1 MKLSDYIAKFLSKI
15 TDCVFVGQG
24 GNIIH
29 VLDSLGKRKD
39 IKVIPSQNEQGASIA
54 ADAYSRF
61 NEKIG
66 VTAVTSGPGMINLM
80 QGMAC
85 SFFDSIPTFHF
96 SGAAVTT
103 QLRKN
108 KKIRQ
113 IGFQEMEVVDLVK
126 PITKYAV
133 LLKNK
138 NMIRYELEKMLYY
151 AKEGRPGPVLMDLPD
166 DLQRSEINPK
176 KLKGF
181 KAPKKNIYKFS
192 FEEKFLRMLSE
203 SKRPLFI
210 LGHGINLSNTKK
222 EVNKLIS
229 LTGVPYAPSW
239 AAIDLFSYDDEL
251 NAGTFGVAATRYGNF
266 AIQNSDLIIS
276 LGCRMNTQITGNNT
290 KSFAPFAK
298 KIVID
303 IDKNEFL
310 KKNGIKIDLKIN
322 TDLRIFFKKI
332 FPKIKKKKSYKKW
345 ISNFKNWKK
354 RYPITINTY
363 YKQTKNNN
371 PYVFMKKLSEKTG
384 KNDVLIPDASANLIW
399 AMQGFYLKGQKV
411 FTALNHS
418 PMGYS
423 MPATIGA
430 YMADNRKNI
439 ICTIGD
445 GSMQMNIQELATI
458 FYLKIPVKIF
468 VLNNNGYGLIKQ
480 TQDMWLNSR
489 RVGVDEKSGLGMPDL
504 IKISKAYKI
513 KTIEINNH
521 KDLDRKISNILKS
534 KKPILCN
541 VKLNENQ
548 QVVPK
553 LQFGRPIH
561 DLSPR
566 ISLKELK
573 TNMITNQGD

>member
-1 MKLSDYIAKFLSKI
+1 MKLSDYIAEFLSKI
-15 TDCVFVGQG
+15 TDSVFVGQG

-61 NEKIG
+61 NNKIG
-66 VTAVTSGPGMINLM
+66 VTAATSGPGMINLM

-96 SGAAVTT
+96 SGAVVTS

-133 LLKNK
+133 LLKDK
-138 NMIRYELEKMLYY
+138 NNIRYELEKMLYF

-166 DLQRSEINPK
+166 DLQRAEINPK
-176 KLKGF
+176 KLKPF
-181 KAPKKNIYKFS
+181 KIPKKKKKNIS
-192 FEEKFLRMLSE
+192 FEKKFLELIKK

-222 EVNKLIS
+222 EVKKLIRKS
-229 LTGVPYAPSW
+229 GIPFAPSW
-239 AAIDLFSYDDEL
+239 ATIDLFSYKNKM

-266 AIQNSDLIIS
+266 AIQNSDLLIS
-276 LGCRMNTQITGNNT
+276 LGCRLSTQITGSNT
-290 KSFAPFAK
+290 KSFAPYAK
-298 KIVID
+298 KIVVD
-303 IDKNEFL
+303 IDTNEF
-310 KKNGIKIDLKIN
+310 KKNNGIKIDLKIN
-322 TDLRIFFKKI
+322 LDLKTFFKKI
-332 FPKIKKKKSYKKW
+332 NPKIRKKNNYEKW
-345 ISNFKNWKK
+345 INQFQVWKDKYPVVKPEYYNQSN
-354 RYPITINTY
+354 NT
-363 YKQTKNNN
+363 NA
-371 PYVFMKKLSEKTG
+371 YVFMKKLSDKTG
-384 KNDVLIPDASANLIW
+384 KNDILIPDASANLIW
-399 AMQGFYLKGQKV
+399 AMQSFQLNGQKL

-430 YMADNRKNI
+430 YLADRSKNI

-458 FYLKIPVKIF
+458 AHFKYPVKIF
-468 VLNNNGYGLIKQ
+468 ILNNGGYGLIKQ
-480 TQDMWLNSR
+480 TQDMWLKSR
-489 RVGVDEKSGLGMPDL
+489 RVGVDENSGLALPDL
-504 IKISKAYKI
+504 KKISRAYKI
-513 KTIEINNH
+513 KTVVINNH
-521 KDLDRKISNILKS
+521 NDLDEKIDYVLKS
-534 KKPILCN
+534 RTPIVCE
-541 VKLNENQ
+541 VKVDDKQ
-548 QVVPK
+548 KVIPK
-553 LQFGRPIH
+553 LEFGRAIH

-566 ISLKELK
+566 LKREELEL
-573 TNMITNQGD
+573 NMNFE

>member
-15 TDCVFVGQG
+15 TDSVFVGQG
-24 GNIIH
+24 GNIVH

-61 NEKIG
+61 NNKIG
-66 VTAVTSGPGMINLM
+66 VTAATSGPGMLNLM

-96 SGAAVTT
+96 SGAVVTG

-133 LLKNK
+133 LLKDKNK
-138 NMIRYELEKMLYY
+138 IRYELEKMLYC

-166 DLQRSEINPK
+166 DLQRAEIDPK

-181 KAPKKNIYKFS
+181 KPSKIKSKKIT
-192 FEEKFLRMLSE
+192 FEKKFLNLVKKA
-203 SKRPLFI
+203 KRPLFI
-210 LGHGINLSNTKK
+210 LGHGINLSNTKN
-222 EVNKLIS
+222 EVKKLIS
-229 LTGVPYAPSW
+229 KTGIPFLSSW
-239 AAIDLFSYDDEL
+239 ATIDLFSHDNEL

-266 AIQNSDLIIS
+266 AIQNSDLLIS
-276 LGCRMNTQITGNNT
+276 LGCRLNTQLTGSNI
-290 KSFAPFAK
+290 KSFAPKAK
-298 KIVID
+298 KIIID
-303 IDKNEFL
+303 IDKNEFK
-310 KKNGIKIDLKIN
+310 KKNGLKVNLKIN
-322 TDLRIFFKKI
+322 LDLKIFFKKI
-332 FPKIKKKKSYKKW
+332 IPLIKDKKDYKKW
-345 ISNFKNWKK
+345 INQFKIWKK
-354 RYPITINTY
+354 KYPITKPEY
-363 YKQTKNNN
+363 YNQSKNNN
-371 PYVFMKKLSEKTG
+371 SYVFMKKLSEKTG

-399 AMQGFYLKGQKV
+399 AMQAFQLNGQKV

-430 YMADNRKNI
+430 YLADKSKNI

-458 FYLKIPVKIF
+458 AHFNFPVKIF
-468 VLNNNGYGLIKQ
+468 VINNRGYGLIKQ
-480 TQDMWLNSR
+480 TQDVWLNSR
-489 RVGVDEKSGLGMPDL
+489 RVGVDESSGLALPDL
-504 IKISKAYKI
+504 IKISKAYNVEA
-513 KTIEINNH
+513 IEINNH
-521 KDLDRKISNILKS
+521 NDLDEKLDYVLKS
-534 KKPILCN
+534 KKPILCE
-541 VKLNENQ
+541 VKVSENQ
-548 QVVPK
+548 KVIPK
-553 LQFGRPIH
+553 LEFGRAIH
-561 DLSPR
+561 DLNPR
-566 ISLKELK
+566 LDEKELK
-573 TNMITNQGD
+573 SNMNYK

>member
-1 MKLSDYIAKFLSKI
+1 MKLSDYIAEFLSKI
-15 TDCVFVGQG
+15 TDSVFVGQG

-61 NEKIG
+61 NNKIG
-66 VTAVTSGPGMINLM
+66 VTAATSGPGMINLM

-96 SGAAVTT
+96 SGAVVTS

-133 LLKNK
+133 LLKDK
-138 NMIRYELEKMLYY
+138 NNVRYELEKMLYF

-166 DLQRSEINPK
+166 DLQRAEINPK
-176 KLKGF
+176 KLKSF
-181 KAPKKNIYKFS
+181 KIPKKKKKNIS
-192 FEEKFLRMLSE
+192 FEKKFLKLIKK

-222 EVNKLIS
+222 EVKKLITKS
-229 LTGVPYAPSW
+229 GIPFAPSW
-239 AAIDLFSYDDEL
+239 ATIDLFSYNNKM

-266 AIQNSDLIIS
+266 AIQNSDLLIS
-276 LGCRMNTQITGNNT
+276 LGCRLSTQITGSNT
-290 KSFAPFAK
+290 KSFAPNAK

-303 IDKNEFL
+303 IDTNEF
-310 KKNGIKIDLKIN
+310 KKNNGIKIDLKIN
-322 TDLRIFFKKI
+322 LDLKTFFKKI
-332 FPKIKKKKSYKKW
+332 NPLIKRNNCDRW
-345 ISNFKNWKK
+345 INQFQIWKEKYPVVKPEYYNQSN
-354 RYPITINTY
+354 NT
-363 YKQTKNNN
+363 NA
-371 PYVFMKKLSEKTG
+371 YVFMKKLSNKTG
-384 KNDVLIPDASANLIW
+384 KNDILIPDASANLIW
-399 AMQGFYLKGQKV
+399 AMQAFQLNGQKL

-430 YMADNRKNI
+430 YLANKSKNI

-458 FYLKIPVKIF
+458 AHFNYPVKIF
-468 VLNNNGYGLIKQ
+468 ILNNGGYGLIKQ
-480 TQDMWLNSR
+480 TQDTWLKSR
-489 RVGVDEKSGLGMPDL
+489 RVGVDENSGLAMPDL
-504 IKISKAYKI
+504 KKISKAYKI
-513 KTIEINNH
+513 KTVEINNH
-521 KDLDRKISNILKS
+521 NDLDEKIDYVLKL
-534 KKPILCN
+534 KKPVVCE
-541 VKLNENQ
+541 VKVDDKQ
-548 QVVPK
+548 KVIPK
-553 LQFGRPIH
+553 LEFGRAIH

-566 ISLKELK
+566 LKREELEL
-573 TNMITNQGD
+573 NMNFK